1 MTSSPL
7 VDAALGYFSPL
18 NLVTILS
25 YLIVFMI
32 LLVPMVVCAKIFV
45 KRNWFSS
52 RNDGSS
58 TNVSTNDVGSITAIK
73 TLSCRSQR
81 SIQNSGGP
89 DHLAPLLMGR
99 MSLFG
104 DGIPGTWFFS
114 QGYLWLNRLNFY
126 LTRRIFADQIAQW
139 INIMPFGETPFFHAR
154 TCWLDDCVEEFL
166 RRHAK
171 IQPMLS
177 FLAQDTILVVI
188 AFWWKAVYMRS
199 RWTRPPHKAANA
211 GYWRKQEST
220 PSTHNSCLVA
230 FLRRIG
236 SNNWSPAALTRLF
249 QHYLSGKVSHTIFQ
263 GPLLKTLWPR

>member
-1 MTSSPL
+1 MLPLAALQNENTTIDPLNLCLRRTCQYRTDTYDVDLRRLRKVPGLMTSSPL

-104 DGIPGTWFFS
+104 DGIPGT
-114 QGYLWLNRLNFY
+114 
-126 LTRRIFADQIAQW
+126 
-139 INIMPFGETPFFHAR
+139 
-154 TCWLDDCVEEFL
+154 
-166 RRHAK
+166 
-171 IQPMLS
+171 
-177 FLAQDTILVVI
+177 
-188 AFWWKAVYMRS
+188 
-199 RWTRPPHKAANA
+199 
-211 GYWRKQEST
+211 
-220 PSTHNSCLVA
+220 
-230 FLRRIG
+230 
-236 SNNWSPAALTRLF
+236 
-249 QHYLSGKVSHTIFQ
+249 
-263 GPLLKTLWPR
+263 

>member
-1 MTSSPL
+1 MRAASGCSSEREHYNRSLESLLATNMSISNGYTASLAYDVDRRRLRKVPGLMTSSPL

-104 DGIPGTWFFS
+104 DGIPGT
-114 QGYLWLNRLNFY
+114 
-126 LTRRIFADQIAQW
+126 
-139 INIMPFGETPFFHAR
+139 
-154 TCWLDDCVEEFL
+154 
-166 RRHAK
+166 
-171 IQPMLS
+171 
-177 FLAQDTILVVI
+177 
-188 AFWWKAVYMRS
+188 
-199 RWTRPPHKAANA
+199 
-211 GYWRKQEST
+211 
-220 PSTHNSCLVA
+220 
-230 FLRRIG
+230 
-236 SNNWSPAALTRLF
+236 
-249 QHYLSGKVSHTIFQ
+249 
-263 GPLLKTLWPR
+263 